1 MANKDDAVQGREAQ
15 QLQSL
20 VDDDAFLTELS
31 LGKDPSQ
38 GKDEL
43 AGLLLELRGDVD
55 KPMPKAPELEGGD
68 GGAAVSSLS
77 AARARRRRPL
87 MHGFVGAAA
96 ATLMIAGSGTVIF
109 NAGPDSPLSGVHD
122 AVFGSGDAESVE
134 LAGKLEEI
142 NSRVDAGD
150 MDGTRQLLEE
160 ARKLV
165 RHKEATEESG
175 EVLAKKAPA
184 ERVTATV
191 TQQAEPSAPP
201 APAPAQEP
209 EIGQP
214 QAAEPRAAAPLA
226 AQAATVT
233 VTATETAYVTT
244 TGSDSSTQP
253 STSTSSAT
261 EPTEPTDSTSPNEST
276 EPTENED
283 SSSNSPTP

>member
-55 KPMPKAPELEGGD
+55 KPTPNAPELEG

-122 AVFGSGDAESVE
+122 AVFGSGDSESVE

-142 NSRVDAGD
+142 NSRVDSGD

-165 RHKEATEESG
+165 RHEEAAEISE
-175 EVLAKKAPA
+175 EVLAKKPPA

-214 QAAEPRAAAPLA
+214 QAAEPKAAAPLA

-233 VTATETAYVTT
+233 VTATETAYVTD

-276 EPTENED
+276 EPTDNED